1 MLVEPAVHDKLLAVA
16 RLRYRVYVLEM
27 GRAEPHA
34 DHDTGTVLD
43 PDDERAIVLAA
54 FDASGEA
61 IGTVRWQSSAD
72 LTRDDLVFHGFDT
85 MPAALRR
92 RSGLTAKL
100 ITDKAHRRGA
110 LTTRL
115 MLGVFRSGY
124 EHDQRVNLINCNP
137 PLDRFFARFG
147 FVALGEPRDHPVY
160 GMVRVMMLPMS
171 DLAFF
176 EAIGS
181 PFAPLLRELGTDD
194 EAARATR
201 DWCASRGVR
210 YWDCGP
216 AGVGKLG
223 SAAASRARGAIDE
236 PRGERHP

>member
-1 MLVEPAVHDKLLAVA
+1 MAVA
-16 RLRYRVYVLEM
+16 RLRYRVYVEEM

-34 DHDTGTVLD
+34 DHATGTVLD

-85 MPAALRR
+85 MPDALRR
-92 RSGLTAKL
+92 RSSLTAKL

-137 PLDRFFARFG
+137 PLDLFFARFG

-160 GMVRVMMLPMS
+160 GSVRVMMLPMA

-176 EAIGS
+176 ESVGS
-181 PFAPLLRELGTDD
+181 PFAPLLRELGPDV
-194 EAARATR
+194 AAAQATR
-201 DWCASRGVR
+201 AWCAGVGVR
-210 YWDCGP
+210 YWEGVA
-216 AGVGKLG
+216 AGQK
-223 SAAASRARGAIDE
+223 A
-236 PRGERHP
+236 

>member
-1 MLVEPAVHDKLLAVA
+1 MAVA
-16 RLRYRVYVLEM
+16 RLRYRVYVVEM

-34 DHDTGTVLD
+34 DHATRTVLD
-43 PDDERAIVLAA
+43 PEDERSILLAA
-54 FDASGEA
+54 FDADGQA
-61 IGTVRWQSSAD
+61 IGTVRVQAF
-72 LTRDDLVFHGFDT
+72 DDLASDDLEFHGFPT
-85 MPAALRR
+85 MPDGLRR
-92 RSGLTAKL
+92 RSSLTAKL
-100 ITDKAHRRGA
+100 ITDPRHRRGA

-115 MLGVFRSGY
+115 MLGIFRADY
-124 EHDQRVNLINCNP
+124 EHDRRVNLINCNP

-147 FVALGEPRDHPVY
+147 FVPMGEPRDHPVY
-160 GMVRVMMLPMS
+160 GIVRVMMLPTA